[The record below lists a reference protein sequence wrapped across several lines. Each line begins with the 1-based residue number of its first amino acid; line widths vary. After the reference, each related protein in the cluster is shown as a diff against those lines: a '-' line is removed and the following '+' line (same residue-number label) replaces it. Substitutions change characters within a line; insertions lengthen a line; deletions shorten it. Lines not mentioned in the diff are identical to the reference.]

1 MIFAIIFAAPSTIV
15 FLAASILPLI
25 AELRGVKSNL

>member
-1 MIFAIIFAAPSTIV
+1 MIYPDILVAPSTIV

-25 AELRGVKSNL
+25 AELRDGKSNL